1 MFQEV
6 RNVGTWHHLE
16 TFLRQAN
23 VTKVLDLSI
32 ARVRLWIVYPARM
45 HYIVGTILEMSNH
58 PKIMEMSGSSWP
70 TTWNLT

>member
-45 HYIVGTILEMSNH
+45 HYIVGPIIL
-58 PKIMEMSGSSWP
+58 K
-70 TTWNLT
+70 